1 MGEDNDKDG
10 KEDDLISSG
19 LFIGESIGT
28 IYGYEIEGIWQIAD
42 KENGS
47 IMEGFYPGTY
57 KIKDQNNDG
66 KISADKDRV
75 ILGHQ
80 EPAYTLGIKNRFSY
94 KGFDLNL
101 FINVIQGGKK
111 GYMSYNKRPD
121 YIGNSIGNA
130 ENQNW
135 TNAYDYWSPRNRTL
149 NSQQYGLHRRWRERL
164 YSKGVLS
171 VCRMLP

>member
-1 MGEDNDKDG
+1 MYKRQ
-10 KEDDLISSG
+10 
-19 LFIGESIGT
+19 ESIGT

-42 KENGS
+42 KENGG

-75 ILGHQ
+75 ILGHT

-135 TNAYDYWSPRNRTL
+135 TNAYDYWSPRNPNAKFATVW
-149 NSQQYGLHRRWRERL
+149 SSPTMEGEIVQQRSFVRL
-164 YSKGVLS
+164 QDACLLYTSDAADD
-171 VCRMLP
+171 

>member
-1 MGEDNDKDG
+1 
-10 KEDDLISSG
+10 
-19 LFIGESIGT
+19 
-28 IYGYEIEGIWQIAD
+28 
-42 KENGS
+42 
-47 IMEGFYPGTY
+47 MEGFYPGTY

-75 ILGHQ
+75 ILGHT

-121 YIGNSIGNA
+121 YIWSSPTMEGEIVQQRSFVRLQDASLGYTLEQKFIKKLGIDNLRLFMSG
-130 ENQNW
+130 QNLLTFTGW
-135 TNAYDYWSPRNRTL
+135 DGWDPEVGLGIASTAYPVMRT
-149 NSQQYGLHRRWRERL
+149 
-164 YSKGVLS
+164 YSLGIDITF
-171 VCRMLP
+171 